1 METAITVITAGN
13 VIESTLQSHTM
24 SMQIYSLTVGYVT
37 AKATDHTNA
46 CEQMKHILQNTIK
59 SNDIATT

>member
-13 VIESTLQSHTM
+13 VIDSTLQFHMM
-24 SMQIYSLTVGYVT
+24 SMQIYSLTLGYVM

-46 CEQMKHILQNTIK
+46 CEQMKNILQNAIK
-59 SNDIATT
+59 RNDIATT